1 MVWEVSL
8 AAEGQLEEK
17 LKKRKRTMYTCRALL
32 MMTAYRRRVAV
43 LTVLTFV
50 AMC

>member
-1 MVWEVSL
+1 MAMCRNML
-8 AAEGQLEEK
+8 A
-17 LKKRKRTMYTCRALL
+17 
-32 MMTAYRRRVAV
+32 MTAYRRRIAV

>member
-1 MVWEVSL
+1 
-8 AAEGQLEEK
+8 
-17 LKKRKRTMYTCRALL
+17 MYTCRDLL
-32 MMTAYRRRVAV
+32 VLTTYRRRVAV

>member
-1 MVWEVSL
+1 MGKCRDML
-8 AAEGQLEEK
+8 A
-17 LKKRKRTMYTCRALL
+17 
-32 MMTAYRRRVAV
+32 MTVYRRRIAV